1 MNGMA
6 DHSGFGSLR
15 PIEGAVLRGD
25 VRPEFLRDE
34 VLAEIFAATAAAH
47 PDRTA
52 LVFGAE
58 RLTYAEVD
66 ARTCALARGLIRR
79 GIGPGD
85 VVGLWMCRGADL
97 LMAQIAIAKT
107 GAAWL
112 PFDADAPADRIAV
125 CLADADA
132 KAILTSEAGVPRL
145 DVGCP
150 VVTPAGLVD
159 ASDATPL
166 DPRARGLTPDHPA
179 YLIYTS
185 GSTGTPKGIVVTH
198 RNICHFLRAAND
210 LYGFRA
216 EDVVF
221 QGASVAFDLSMEEIW
236 IPYMVGASLVVASSA
251 TLGDVERLPDFLA
264 QAGVTVLDTVPTLLA
279 LLPRDIASV
288 RLILLGGE
296 ALPQP
301 LVTRWARPGRRLFN
315 TYGPTEATVVATA
328 TEMRPGQP
336 VTIGRPIP
344 NYTCYVVDEALD
356 LVPPGTAGEL
366 LIGGP
371 GVAGGYLGR
380 PELTAEK
387 FIANPFAAD
396 GRDPVLYRSGDAV
409 SVDPEG
415 RIAFHGRIDDQVKIR
430 GFRVE
435 LGEIEAKLAEL
446 PGVAQAA
453 VVLRQDQGVDQLVAF
468 LVSERAAPPDAAEL
482 RAQLREELPPY
493 MVPGHFEIVDVLPRL
508 SSGKADRKTLKGMT
522 LTVVVAPGEQ
532 ETPRNETE
540 AALLVAAKRALGPQ
554 AIPFGADFF
563 TDLGGHSL
571 IAARFVSAIR
581 ETPALASVTFQDV
594 YAKRTLRAIA
604 DELIARTGG
613 AGAAT
618 VARDMS
624 FEPPPLLRR
633 FLCGLAQAVALP
645 IILTLT
651 TVQWLG
657 IFVTYLLLTG
667 EGLGFWAEMGA
678 LLAVYAMLNIVTAII
693 AVAGKWLV
701 LGRTKPGRYPLWGV
715 YYFRWWFAKRLET
728 LVHLKWLQGSPMMA
742 MYLRLIGGKVGRDVI
757 IADID
762 AGALDLVTI
771 GDGTTIGSK
780 TKIANVE
787 IIGNEMVIGRVDIGA
802 DVSIGS
808 SCTLAH
814 DITVGAHAELADLT
828 AIAPGTRIGDAE
840 RWDGSPGRRVG
851 TVDVAALPEPAEASF
866 AHRRVFDALYVFI
879 LMAVPPISLLPIFP
893 AFALFDQIDDV
904 ISEFLEVSY
913 LWYLPVL
920 AWPTALFMIFAT
932 VLLIALIRWA
942 ILPRVNSG
950 RYSIFSGFY
959 LRKWTVA
966 LATEVTLETL
976 TSLYATVYMR
986 RWYRGMGASI
996 GHGAE
1001 ISTNLAGRYDLS
1013 TIGAKNFIADEVVF
1027 GDEDVRRGWMT
1038 LEPVAPKDRVF
1049 VGNDAVVPP
1058 GAVIPEGV
1066 LIGIKSKPPANHE
1079 MSPGD
1084 TWFGSPPIKLPTR
1097 QKVDMGAMWTYEPS
1111 AWKKLGAASSRR
1123 CTPRSR
1129 RCCSSPSRSCR
1140 STTCS
1145 IRPSA
1150 PRVGDAGARFRRR
1163 ERAHPDRPDARGD
1176 RGEMAHDGG
1185 LSPAHEAD
1193 VVLVGDAHRGRGGAL
1208 LGARRKSAARAP
1220 AGHAIPALDP
1230 SAARREIRPGRL
1242 HAHDRHHRIRLR
1254 HGGRLL
1260 HHQRALALQ
1269 THLYEDRVMKVGRVR
1284 LGRGVVVG
1292 ANSTVL
1298 YDSHIGDYAH
1308 LRPLTVVMKARHPG
1322 SFRMGGRP
1330 GGAGGPWPAGAASR
1344 GLASPP
1350 IPSPIRERGRA
1361 FSPPAGGGG
1370 GAALGLLPRR

>member
-1 MNGMA
+1 
-6 DHSGFGSLR
+6 
-15 PIEGAVLRGD
+15 
-25 VRPEFLRDE
+25 
-34 VLAEIFAATAAAH
+34 
-47 PDRTA
+47 
-52 LVFGAE
+52 
-58 RLTYAEVD
+58 
-66 ARTCALARGLIRR
+66 
-79 GIGPGD
+79 
-85 VVGLWMCRGADL
+85 
-97 LMAQIAIAKT
+97 
-107 GAAWL
+107 
-112 PFDADAPADRIAV
+112 
-125 CLADADA
+125 
-132 KAILTSEAGVPRL
+132 
-145 DVGCP
+145 
-150 VVTPAGLVD
+150 
-159 ASDATPL
+159 
-166 DPRARGLTPDHPA
+166 
-179 YLIYTS
+179 
-185 GSTGTPKGIVVTH
+185 
-198 RNICHFLRAAND
+198 
-210 LYGFRA
+210 
-216 EDVVF
+216 
-221 QGASVAFDLSMEEIW
+221 
-236 IPYMVGASLVVASSA
+236 
-251 TLGDVERLPDFLA
+251 
-264 QAGVTVLDTVPTLLA
+264 
-279 LLPRDIASV
+279 
-288 RLILLGGE
+288 
-296 ALPQP
+296 
-301 LVTRWARPGRRLFN
+301 
-315 TYGPTEATVVATA
+315 
-328 TEMRPGQP
+328 
-336 VTIGRPIP
+336 
-344 NYTCYVVDEALD
+344 
-356 LVPPGTAGEL
+356 
-366 LIGGP
+366 
-371 GVAGGYLGR
+371 
-380 PELTAEK
+380 
-387 FIANPFAAD
+387 
-396 GRDPVLYRSGDAV
+396 
-409 SVDPEG
+409 
-415 RIAFHGRIDDQVKIR
+415 
-430 GFRVE
+430 
-435 LGEIEAKLAEL
+435 
-446 PGVAQAA
+446 
-453 VVLRQDQGVDQLVAF
+453 
-468 LVSERAAPPDAAEL
+468 
-482 RAQLREELPPY
+482 
-493 MVPGHFEIVDVLPRL
+493 
-508 SSGKADRKTLKGMT
+508 MT
-522 LTVVVAPGEQ
+522 LTVVVAPG
-532 ETPRNETE
+532 RAGG
-540 AALLVAAKRALGPQ
+540 AAQRDRGRRCWSRRSARFGEQ
-554 AIPFGADFF
+554 AIPFEADFF

-1038 LEPVAPKDRVF
+1038 LEPVRTEDRVF

-1150 PRVGDAGARFRRR
+1150 PGVGDAGARFV
-1163 ERAHPDRPDARGD
+1163 AASVLIPIAQTLVVIAVKWLTMGVYRPLMKPMWSWWAMRT
-1176 RGEMAHDGG
+1176 EAVAVLYWG
-1185 LSPAHEAD
+1185 LAGK
-1193 VVLVGDAHRGRGGAL
+1193 VLLEHLQGTPFLPWVLRL
-1208 LGARRKSAARAP
+1208 LGAKF
-1220 AGHAIPALDP
+1220 
-1230 SAARREIRPGRL
+1230 GRGVCM
-1242 HAHDRHHRIRLR
+1242 HTTDITEFDCVTV
-1254 HGGRLL
+1254 GRLL
-1260 HHQRALALQ
+1260 HHQRALGAADASL
-1269 THLYEDRVMKVGRVR
+1269 
-1284 LGRGVVVG
+1284 RGP
-1292 ANSTVL
+1292 
-1298 YDSHIGDYAH
+1298 GDE
-1308 LRPLTVVMKARHPG
+1308 
-1322 SFRMGGRP
+1322 GRP
-1330 GGAGGPWPAGAASR
+1330 GAPRGGRDGRGEFHRALRQLCGRLRPAAPAHRGDEGRGHPGAFRWEGAPAVPVVHSGEELRQAA
-1344 GLASPP
+1344 
-1350 IPSPIRERGRA
+1350 
-1361 FSPPAGGGG
+1361 
-1370 GAALGLLPRR
+1370 